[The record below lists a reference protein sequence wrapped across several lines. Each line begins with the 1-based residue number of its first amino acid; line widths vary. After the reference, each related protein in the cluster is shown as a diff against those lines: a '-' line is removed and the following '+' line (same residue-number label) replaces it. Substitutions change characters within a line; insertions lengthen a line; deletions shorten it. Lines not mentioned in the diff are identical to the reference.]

1 MLLIFNSEMPMK
13 IDTQEN
19 QATLLDLVLVLAEN
33 IKLLV
38 FGPLAIGVIALLAG
52 FALPQSFTS
61 QAILFSPPSQAFP
74 ALASPLSQAASMMT
88 SPLVLDPVIHSLS
101 GAGGISIENA
111 RAKLASQIKVAF
123 GKDTLLRLDVTA
135 GQPEEA
141 QKIANLIID
150 AYLKSTAPGE
160 LDRADLEKKLVYA
173 KRSLDAISKSLE
185 RITANGISILNK
197 PITLGA
203 AGTSVIALGELQA
216 RYLGEVLSIP
226 RAIQGLSRDVVIQL
240 PTLPTEAVAP
250 KKGLIAILSVL
261 VSGFS
266 LLIWIFVRKAWVN
279 TQNDPVVAVKQARV
293 RAALGFKSV
302 SQ

>member
-1 MLLIFNSEMPMK
+1 MK
-13 IDTQEN
+13 TETQED
-19 QATLLDLVLVLAEN
+19 QVSLIDLVLVLAEN

-38 FGPLAIGVIALLAG
+38 FTPLVAGVIALLIS
-52 FALPQSFTS
+52 FVLPKSFTS

-74 ALASPLSQAASMMT
+74 TLASPLSQAASMMT

-160 LDRADLEKKLVYA
+160 LDRADLEKRLIYA
-173 KRSLDAISKSLE
+173 KTSLEAIRKSIE
-185 RITANGISILNK
+185 RITSNGTGILNK
-197 PITLGA
+197 PITLGD
-203 AGTSVIALGELQA
+203 AGTSVVALGELQA

-226 RAIQGLSRDVVIQL
+226 RTINGLSRDVVIQL

-250 KKGLIAILSVL
+250 RKSLIAIFSTL
-261 VSGFS
+261 VCGF
-266 LLIWIFVRKAWVN
+266 LLLMWVFVRKAWFN

-293 RAALGFKSV
+293 RAALGFKSA
-302 SQ
+302 SK